1 MKFLYEVMYTTTCQ
15 ITVIYNLELTNSMPY
30 HDQSHAQ
37 PLLNSWW
44 TSIMWYIFTSQSTLI
59 QVKQINVVSQNCVH
73 HLKPPFESSM
83 ELKCFDLQI
92 ALDIV

>member
-1 MKFLYEVMYTTTCQ
+1 
-15 ITVIYNLELTNSMPY
+15 
-30 HDQSHAQ
+30 
-37 PLLNSWW
+37 
-44 TSIMWYIFTSQSTLI
+44 
-59 QVKQINVVSQNCVH
+59 VKQINVVSQNCVH